1 MNKPSPEIDL
11 PATMTTAF
19 LDAAAEMLTEK
30 AQTARPARRGRGGE
44 TLRPG
49 EETPLWNTLAAQ
61 IRPLL
66 KGRGEQAKLARLLGQ
81 HRQSIHAYFGA
92 HSRMPDA
99 ERTLQLLA
107 WLIAKRQGQ
116 EPS

>member
-1 MNKPSPEIDL
+1 MNKPSPQIDL

-30 AQTARPARRGRGGE
+30 ARAARPARRGRGGE

-49 EETPLWNTLAAQ
+49 AETPLWNMLAAQ

-66 KGRGEQAKLARLLGQ
+66 KSRGEQAKLARLLGQ

-92 HSRMPDA
+92 NSRMPDA

-107 WLIAKRQGQ
+107 WLMAKRQ
-116 EPS
+116 EPSPA